1 MNLPTINNKMRNSN
15 QNMTNSIQNND
26 GFGLGIQV
34 FKIQSKKSIDQIN
47 NKGKNRNMIKNI

>member
-34 FKIQSKKSIDQIN
+34 FKI
-47 NKGKNRNMIKNI
+47 

>member
-15 QNMTNSIQNND
+15 QNMTNPIKNND

-34 FKIQSKKSIDQIN
+34 FKI
-47 NKGKNRNMIKNI
+47 